1 MAKKSVNQ
9 SPTSAGSPASFK
21 PKPSVRM
28 ELSELP
34 SGLPDITKPARFI
47 IEGKVTK
54 LSAPGGDFN
63 DLACITLEPTSV
75 KLAGDKSKKG

>member
-1 MAKKSVNQ
+1 MAKKSVKQ
-9 SPTSAGSPASFK
+9 SATSAPPTYHK

-47 IEGKVTK
+47 VEGKVTK
-54 LSAPGGDFN
+54 LSAPGGDYN
-63 DLACITLEPTSV
+63 DLACITLEPSSV
-75 KLAGDKSKKG
+75 KLAKSGKG